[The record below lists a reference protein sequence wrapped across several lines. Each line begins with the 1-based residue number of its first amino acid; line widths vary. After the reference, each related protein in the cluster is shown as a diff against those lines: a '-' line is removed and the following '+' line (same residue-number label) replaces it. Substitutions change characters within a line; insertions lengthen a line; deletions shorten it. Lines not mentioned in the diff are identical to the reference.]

1 MTNTWPSAVCL
12 FAMGAALRY
21 EPFLWSS
28 PSCTSSFHR
37 RAIRPLGVG
46 ASVGAD
52 CSRMPNIG
60 RYWATATVP
69 GSVLRQHAMKAA
81 DTQRNSPPLVT
92 DQKVGGSSPS
102 GRALLRQTIQAP
114 DQRKRKKGSLSCR
127 MTRQLISRCG
137 PSGRLRLGSSAS
149 GQPLCRRVMARSTF

>member
-21 EPFLWSS
+21 EPLLWSS
-28 PSCTSSFHR
+28 PLRTSSFHR

-60 RYWATATVP
+60 RYWAPATVP
-69 GSVLRQHAMKAA
+69 DSVLKQHRMKAA

-92 DQKVGGSSPS
+92 DRKVGGSNPS
-102 GRALLRQTIQAP
+102 GRALLRQMNQAL
-114 DQRKRKKGSLSCR
+114 DQRKRWR
-127 MTRQLISRCG
+127 G
-137 PSGRLRLGSSAS
+137 PCSFTDG
-149 GQPLCRRVMARSTF
+149 